1 MKLVPLLRFWGRKR
15 TEDDADLGDEFPEE
29 ILQLPPEDEAAAS
42 EDGETREEAAE
53 ETPAADPPEQEGER
67 VDDLL
72 NVFLSVEEEFVDNSS
87 LLKDVDDVPAT
98 ELLEELRVLASAFN
112 VPSRQRTGT
121 PDS

>member
-15 TEDDADLGDEFPEE
+15 TEDDADLADGFPEE
-29 ILQLPPEDEAAAS
+29 LLQPPPEDEAAAA
-42 EDGETREEAAE
+42 EEALDEGKEE
-53 ETPAADPPEQEGER
+53 ETPVENQEEQAEQPT
-67 VDDLL
+67 DDLL
-72 NVFLSVEEEFVDNSS
+72 NVFLSVEEEFVDNSGLVS
-87 LLKDVDDVPAT
+87 EVEDVPAT